1 MEMQVTFG
9 QGMQV
14 NAHFDGFEVKTDQ
27 PSANGGEGT
36 APDPYSYFLTG
47 LLTCAGFYVLRFC
60 QTREL
65 ATDGIELNLSN
76 DWNRAK
82 GCPDKIN
89 IDISIPPT
97 FPRKY
102 HKALV
107 RATQECS
114 VKKTLMHPPEI
125 IINAKTQQ

>member
-1 MEMQVTFG
+1 MEMQVTFDA
-9 QGMQV
+9 GMKV

-27 PSANGGEGT
+27 PVANGGEGS

-65 ATDGIELNLSN
+65 STDGIVLNLVN
-76 DWNRAK
+76 DWNREK

-89 IDISIPPT
+89 IDITVPTT
-97 FPRKY
+97 FPPKY
-102 HKALV
+102 RKALV
-107 RATQECS
+107 RAIQECS
-114 VKKTLMHPPEI
+114 VKKTLNNPPEI
-125 IINAKTQQ
+125 IVNTQTA